1 MYSMCDLCP
10 YVNSHHFP
18 VVSIYIYMIQVVSIS
33 TFSVPSYKFV
43 QHHIS
48 ETTSTSFSS
57 FAPVRPK
64 ESTAATTLH
73 QRMKSS
79 AGNVRKEL
87 GNIKKRRQQA
97 TNLSDVV
104 TDTGAE
110 DDQGTWNCYSS
121 VWWKKVAYISVPG
134 SFPCIRPHTLGE
146 VVVCRSII
154 IRVV

>member
-1 MYSMCDLCP
+1 MYNIIIIIML
-10 YVNSHHFP
+10 
-18 VVSIYIYMIQVVSIS
+18 QVVSIS

-48 ETTSTSFSS
+48 GTTSTSFSS

-64 ESTAATTLH
+64 EPPAATTLH
-73 QRMKSS
+73 QRIRSS

-87 GNIKKRRQQA
+87 GNIKRLQQA

-110 DDQGTWNCYSS
+110 EDKGTWNCYSS
-121 VWWKKVAYISVPG
+121 VW
-134 SFPCIRPHTLGE
+134 
-146 VVVCRSII
+146 
-154 IRVV
+154 